1 MCPGLPAWHRA
12 AHRPLPPSSPLCT
25 SRLLLRLLCRPPLL
39 LLPLPRSSGVTLEP
53 HGRPC
58 LCRCHLGL
66 WMLLISAQTF
76 GSQSS
81 GRPWVAACILESLQ
95 WVLEPREE
103 PGTPRGQRAWRSVPT
118 QAGLGTAGVVLLFVT
133 AAMAHVPSQR
143 APAASGPW
151 KFPAVGRT
159 QRPRRPRRCGSV
171 MERRGRVDELQRPTA
186 RPGFFLASPQ
196 PQPSLRCA
204 QRECGRLIFL
214 AEARRSKRKL
224 TLAREGL
231 RQALG
236 RSGTGVRA
244 AVPTRA
250 HAAGFGMSSVS
261 RPLTSHRTP
270 LRGPRGH
277 TAGTGVENLQEW
289 RGWLP
294 SARGRGPWC
303 PGGGHGC
310 FSASA
315 GHCPS
320 PARMGLDTEQTLNP
334 RWTAAWPG
342 SRADLSLW

>member
-1 MCPGLPAWHRA
+1 
-12 AHRPLPPSSPLCT
+12 
-25 SRLLLRLLCRPPLL
+25 
-39 LLPLPRSSGVTLEP
+39 
-53 HGRPC
+53 
-58 LCRCHLGL
+58 
-66 WMLLISAQTF
+66 MLLISAQTF

-95 WVLEPREE
+95 WVSEPREE

-171 MERRGRVDELQRPTA
+171 MERRGRGDELQRPTA

-244 AVPTRA
+244 AVPTCA

-270 LRGPRGH
+270 LRGPRGAH
-277 TAGTGVENLQEW
+277 SWHGRREPAGMEGLASVRSRTRPLVPGWWARMLLGERRPLPISGTNGTG
-289 RGWLP
+289 
-294 SARGRGPWC
+294 
-303 PGGGHGC
+303 HG
-310 FSASA
+310 
-315 GHCPS
+315 
-320 PARMGLDTEQTLNP
+320 
-334 RWTAAWPG
+334 
-342 SRADLSLW
+342 ADSES